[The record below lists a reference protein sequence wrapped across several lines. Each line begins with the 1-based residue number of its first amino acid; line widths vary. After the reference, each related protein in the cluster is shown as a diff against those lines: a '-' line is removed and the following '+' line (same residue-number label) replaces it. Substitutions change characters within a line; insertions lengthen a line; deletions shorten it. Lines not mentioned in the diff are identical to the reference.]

1 MDRLFVMRA
10 MRQENHAT
18 SAASG
23 SAAFPGAANDDIS
36 AAQNHKDRKAAEAKR
51 REETRLMQQE
61 DYTDKPEGLERLKRQ
76 EERSRMQE
84 EELRMARLLAAER
97 AQLRELKLLAEK
109 QEEAR
114 MREFF
119 MVKLAQERA
128 EQERIAAE
136 KEAARKAALEL
147 KMKALKE
154 AADAQARAEYAARQ
168 REKEQQELE
177 EKEHHLMTVEAVRME
192 LEDALGAALR
202 QQLMAELERK
212 AQIAAEEAQWKAFE
226 AQEAQKQQEATM
238 KRRAAQAEQ
247 YELDRKRRI
256 EIHRLQKERA
266 GAVERQQRKK
276 FEPLE
281 AKPTPSQQQELLA
294 TGKAIAP
301 EPDNQTPPDQ
311 AELLAEP
318 TNEKNG
324 KESIVGA
331 SQEQDNP
338 RQPEQEHPTEP
349 VDSNESADPIDRV
362 IPDEGPSEIHSEE
375 SAVSEEKEP
384 STLVQ
389 ESPNDSEMLTRNDE
403 ASGIADEAP
412 TDSSASEPLSES
424 PPLDLT
430 TAVAAGLAPFAQLQ
444 SVTSGSPAMDATLQA
459 GDLLVQFGGITR
471 STPQCLL
478 AIADC
483 VKHNVNQMIELSI
496 LRPVDSD
503 EAQLQL
509 FRQHA
514 IKLVPHKWTGGKGL
528 LGCNLSAFKL
538 PEDAE
543 QSSSA
548 TSVASGDP
556 EPSQQ
561 QEGPVFSNELSPSLM
576 LVLHDVQPKSLAEL
590 VGIRDGDLLMGC
602 GPMLQG
608 DLAVV
613 VDYLQQMRS
622 QQEVPLDIQRW
633 LPNDQQYEH
642 VNVVLPVSSDPLG
655 CALTTY
661 AEYYSTPEA
670 WASTQAQSACLECY
684 YTTLATA
691 LHAAALNGHIACL
704 EALMAAA
711 ECLTQE
717 GESNELDWRDE
728 DGRTPLFYASYAQ
741 QRECVEF
748 LLSCMKTSKPANQID
763 NETLAIYAGQESG
776 WSAGCDL
783 YGDTPLHA
791 AASNGSLEILTLLLQ
806 SGEFHANLV
815 NYSQVASVH
824 LAANVATLQLL
835 CESFEADSL
844 AVDAEG
850 RMPLAFAVLRGDTA
864 SVDYLCTRHPDFCD
878 YADAQGDTP
887 LHLAA
892 SIGHEPSAQVLL
904 QYLPTIALFMPNAN
918 DLNALQVAQANGWTS
933 LAELLDRAMNQDSAF
948 PE

>member
-10 MRQENHAT
+10 MRQENQMT
-18 SAASG
+18 SVASG
-23 SAAFPGAANDDIS
+23 SAALPGTSDDIS

-61 DYTDKPEGLERLKRQ
+61 DYTDKPEGIERLRRQ

-119 MVKLAQERA
+119 MAKLAQERA
-128 EQERIAAE
+128 EQERIAVE

-177 EKEHHLMTVEAVRME
+177 EKEQHVMAGETVSME

-202 QQLMAELERK
+202 QQFMAELERK
-212 AQIAAEEAQWKAFE
+212 AQIVAEEAQWKAFE
-226 AQEAQKQQEATM
+226 AQEALKQQEATM
-238 KRRAAQAEQ
+238 KRRAAQAQQ
-247 YELDRKRRI
+247 YELDRQRRI

-266 GAVERQQRKK
+266 EAAEGQRRKK
-276 FEPLE
+276 LEPLE
-281 AKPTPSQQQELLA
+281 VRPTPSPQQELLA
-294 TGKAIAP
+294 IDKII
-301 EPDNQTPPDQ
+301 EPDPENHTSLDQ
-311 AELLAEP
+311 AELPAE
-318 TNEKNG
+318 TRDEKSN
-324 KESIVGA
+324 KESVEDEPLKIA
-331 SQEQDNP
+331 E
-338 RQPEQEHPTEP
+338 RIQPEQESPTEP
-349 VDSNESADPIDRV
+349 VDSDKSTDAV
-362 IPDEGPSEIHSEE
+362 HPDEATSENEIAPNEVEETAASIQDPPSDSDASPETSG
-375 SAVSEEKEP
+375 SVDEP
-384 STLVQ
+384 
-389 ESPNDSEMLTRNDE
+389 PAN
-403 ASGIADEAP
+403 AP
-412 TDSSASEPLSES
+412 TPVHLCES
-424 PPLDLT
+424 PPMDLT
-430 TAVAAGLAPFAQLQ
+430 SAVAAGLAPFAQLQ

-483 VKHNVNQMIELSI
+483 VKRNVNQTIELSV
-496 LRPVDSD
+496 LRPLDPDVP
-503 EAQLQL
+503 QLQL

-543 QSSSA
+543 QSSS
-548 TSVASGDP
+548 VASG
-556 EPSQQ
+556 EPDTSHQQ
-561 QEGPVFSNELSPSLM
+561 QGADSSNETPPSLM
-576 LVLHDVQPKSLAEL
+576 LVLHDVQPESLSEL

-602 GPMLQG
+602 GPILQG
-608 DLAVV
+608 DLTVV
-613 VDYLQQMRS
+613 VDYLRQMRS
-622 QQEVPLDIQRW
+622 QQEIPLDIQRW
-633 LPNDQQYEH
+633 LPDDQQYEH

-661 AEYYSTPEA
+661 AEYYGTAEA
-670 WASTQAQSACLECY
+670 SASMQAQSACLECY

-691 LHAAALNGHIACL
+691 LHAAALNGHVACL

-748 LLSCMKTSKPANQID
+748 LLSCMMTRKQANHLD
-763 NETLAIYAGQESG
+763 NEASGQESG
-776 WSAGCDL
+776 WSSGCDL

-806 SGEFHANLV
+806 SGEFHANLM
-815 NYSQVASVH
+815 NYSQVASAH
-824 LAANVATLQLL
+824 LAADVATLQLL
-835 CESFEADSL
+835 CESFAADSL

-850 RMPLAFAVLRGDTA
+850 RMPLAFAVLRGDIA

-918 DLNALQVAQANGWTS
+918 ELNALQVAQANGWTA
-933 LAELLDRAMNQDSAF
+933 LAELLDRAMNRDSAF